1 MSATHPQLN
10 WRIAA
15 AIATL
20 LAAGC
25 TTLHPAYYKGQEL
38 LADGQWEQ
46 GIEQLQLAAKEDERN
61 YQYRSAII
69 DARTRALNELL
80 RQGLQLRDEGKVT
93 EADARFR
100 RALRIQPDE
109 SRALAGLRQIAEER
123 RRAALL
129 QEAESALEKGDLVLA
144 ERNAHNVLLEA
155 PRHTRAINLLRRIEE
170 KKPRASSARNE
181 LSAALKRPI
190 TLEFRDASL
199 RMIFDV
205 LSREAGV
212 SFVLDRDIPAAARAS
227 IFVKNTP
234 IDEAVESLIATNS
247 LAKKVMSESNILIYP
262 NTAQKAREYQDL
274 VIRNFYLAS
283 ADAKQMLTLIRTIL
297 KSANVFIDEKRN
309 VLVMRD
315 TPEAIRLAERL
326 IAAHDQVEPE
336 VMLEV
341 EILEVGR
348 TRSNELGP
356 RFPDQVAF
364 GVASPITLQ
373 ALNNIDSSG
382 VNVTG
387 LQSIVALNLK
397 KLFNNVNLLA
407 NPRIRVRNREKA
419 KIHVGDRV
427 PVISST
433 TSATTTFTTQAVN
446 YLEVGIKLE
455 VEPQVMDDEV
465 MIKVALEVSSLG
477 QQVAVQGSIAY
488 QVGTRN
494 ANTTLTLKDGE
505 TQILAGLITDNER
518 EAVNKL
524 PGIGELPVLGRLFS
538 SNKSDTEKTEIILSI
553 TPRILRRLERPS
565 ADLAEYWSGPESN
578 LRTGVT
584 PSPATAPQPGVPAR
598 PGGGGFFPGGV
609 SAPAATAPTGGV
621 SGATPSPAAATA
633 VTPSATA
640 PFGSAAPATVPF
652 TTPVTTPTTTPAPVS
667 APATSPTTTPTPPA
681 STTPFTPPAIFF
693 QPPPGVGG

>member
-1 MSATHPQLN
+1 MRQSITQYVQG
-10 WRIAA
+10 WRQVAALA
-15 AIATL
+15 AIATIV
-20 LAAGC
+20 AAC
-25 TTLHPAYYKGQEL
+25 AATLHPAYYKGQEL
-38 LADGQWEQ
+38 LADAQWEQ
-46 GIEQLQLAAKEDERN
+46 GIEQLQLASKEDDRN
-61 YQYRSAII
+61 YQYRSAVIE
-69 DARTRALNELL
+69 ARSRAVNELV
-80 RQGLQLRDEGKVT
+80 RQGGQLRDSGKFS
-93 EADARFR
+93 EAEAQLR
-100 RALRIQPDE
+100 RALRIQPEE
-109 SRALAGLRQIAEER
+109 SRALAGLQQIADER

-129 QEAESALEKGDLVLA
+129 LQAETAFDKGDLGTA
-144 ERNAHNVLLEA
+144 EQNARAVLLQQ
-155 PRHTRAINLLRRIEE
+155 PRHSRATALLRRIEE
-170 KKPRASSARNE
+170 KKPRASTARSE
-181 LSAALKRPI
+181 LSPALKRPI
-190 TLEFRDASL
+190 TLEFRDANL

-205 LSREAGV
+205 ISREAGI

-234 IDEAVESLIATNS
+234 IDEAVESLIATNA

-262 NTAQKAREYQDL
+262 NTPQKAREYQDL

-326 IAAHDQVEPE
+326 IAAHDQVESE

-348 TRSNELGP
+348 IKNSVLGP
-356 RFPDQVAF
+356 RFPDQVSF
-364 GVASPITLQ
+364 GIANPITLQ
-373 ALNNIDSSG
+373 ALNNLDSSG

-397 KLFNNVNLLA
+397 NFYNTVNVLS

-427 PVISST
+427 PVISTSVST
-433 TSATTTFTTQAVN
+433 TLALSTQAVN

-465 MIKVALEVSSLG
+465 MIKIALEVSTLG
-477 QQVAVQGSIAY
+477 KEVSVGSSIAY

-505 TQILAGLITDNER
+505 TQILAGLITDTER
-518 EAVNKL
+518 EDVNKL
-524 PGIGELPVLGRLFS
+524 PGIGELPVVGRLFS
-538 SNKSDTEKTEIILSI
+538 SNKSDTEKTEILLSI

-565 ADLAEYWSGPESN
+565 ADLAEYWSGPETN
-578 LRTGVT
+578 LRTGVSA
-584 PSPATAPQPGVPAR
+584 SPAPAPGVTFKPPA
-598 PGGGGFFPGGV
+598 GGGFPGGPAKPAAA
-609 SAPAATAPTGGV
+609 APAGVV
-621 SGATPSPAAATA
+621 SGAAPVPAPAGPAAA
-633 VTPSATA
+633 P
-640 PFGSAAPATVPF
+640 
-652 TTPVTTPTTTPAPVS
+652 TPA
-667 APATSPTTTPTPPA
+667 PPA
-681 STTPFTPPAIFF
+681 STSPFTPPPIFF